1 MPSTLTARGEDGK
14 QSKKI
19 ERNTRDDVFIEI
31 LLLSIAS
38 ILGLFAQ
45 GLSDA
50 QSRVAAPY
58 LVGGAILKASTGKRE
73 SVMNESD
80 WKLYCV
86 LRPLAHERMCV
97 RIMADVE
104 KVVLDKSVTP
114 YERIDTSEE
123 MLKAGQKE
131 LYWAFGVFRFSR
143 HEARSH
149 LLGLCARE
157 LITAEELTGFSA
169 ETQEWIAHCLADRE
183 VHGIEDLDAE

>member
-1 MPSTLTARGEDGK
+1 MPSTLTARGKDGK

-19 ERNTRDDVFIEI
+19 ERNTRDAVFIEI
-31 LLLSIAS
+31 LLLWFMAIVR
-38 ILGLFAQ
+38 LFAQ

-50 QSRVAAPY
+50 QSRVSAPDG
-58 LVGGAILKASTGKRE
+58 VSEAILKASIGKQE

-86 LRPLAHERMCV
+86 LRPLARERMCV
-97 RIMADVE
+97 RILADVE
-104 KVVLDKSVTP
+104 KTVLDQSIAP
-114 YERIDTSEE
+114 YERIDASEE
-123 MLKAGQKE
+123 TLKAGQKE

-157 LITAEELTGFSA
+157 LISAQELMGFSQ
-169 ETQEWIAHCLADRE
+169 ETQEWIKHCLADRE
-183 VHGIEDLDAE
+183 VHGIEDLEAE